1 MKNITLND
9 LLDGQPDKQTKGLLT
24 ALKNSYNP
32 YFTDNPTITS
42 INVFLKS
49 HDLGYISASDTL
61 RAVYRSLSDEQQ
73 DNLGDWG
80 ILIVSELRD
89 YLIDLISGLK
99 GEADSDSYRD
109 TVCALS
115 DLLDH
120 SDDDEYVTYDET
132 GVQNLDFDTL
142 YDALDVD

>member
-9 LLDGQPDKQTKGLLT
+9 LLDGQPDKQTKGLLM

-61 RAVYRSLSDEQQ
+61 RAVYRSLSDEQR
-73 DNLGDWG
+73 DNLSDWG
-80 ILIVSELRD
+80 ILTVSDLRN
-89 YLIDLISGLK
+89 YLIDLISELK
-99 GEADSDSYRD
+99 DEADSDSYGEA
-109 TVCALS
+109 VCALS
-115 DLLDH
+115 DLLDY
-120 SDDDEYVTYDET
+120 SDDEYVTYDET

-142 YDALDVD
+142 YDVLDVD

>member
-61 RAVYRSLSDEQQ
+61 RAVYRSLSGEQQ
-73 DNLGDWG
+73 DNLSDWG
-80 ILIVSELRD
+80 IITVSELRN

-99 GEADSDSYRD
+99 DEADSDSYGEA
-109 TVCALS
+109 VCALS
-115 DLLDH
+115 DLLDYN
-120 SDDDEYVTYDET
+120 DDDYVAYDEC
-132 GVQNLDFDTL
+132 GVTKLDFDTL
-142 YDALDVD
+142 DDVLNID